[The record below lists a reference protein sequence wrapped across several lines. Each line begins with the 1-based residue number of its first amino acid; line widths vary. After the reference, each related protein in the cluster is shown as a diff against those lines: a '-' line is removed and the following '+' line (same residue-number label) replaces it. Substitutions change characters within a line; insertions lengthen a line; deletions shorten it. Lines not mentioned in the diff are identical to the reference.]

1 MLYLIIIILAITTIL
16 TIYYIVNLNGYKL
29 TNFVNNINNPYVNN
43 GETFSTNDNIFF
55 QNLRDN
61 WTIIRDEYINYNEN
75 YKKEVYRSRDIIS
88 DHDYIDKGDIP
99 WENIILRCY
108 NKDTV
113 LIKYFP
119 KTYDLIKNK
128 CTFAM
133 FSILPPGKKIL
144 PHYGPYNGVLR
155 YHLGLTVPKDT
166 NSCFIMIN
174 NKKYTWGEGKD
185 ILFDDTYTHHVEN
198 NTNETRVVLFL
209 DIRRQFDNIIID
221 SFNKLLL
228 YFIRFNTTVDTIVK
242 NTNNYDKDNK
252 DNKDNK
258 YNKYN

>member
-1 MLYLIIIILAITTIL
+1 MLYLITIILAITTIL
-16 TIYYIVNLNGYKL
+16 TIYYIVSLDGYKI
-29 TNFVNNINNPYVNN
+29 TNFVNTINKSYIS
-43 GETFSTNDNIFF
+43 GIETFSTCDNIFF
-55 QNLRDN
+55 QKLRDN
-61 WTIIRDEYINYNEN
+61 WTIIRNEYINYNEN

-88 DHDYIDKGDIP
+88 GHDYIDNGDIP

-119 KTYDLIKNK
+119 KTYDLIKNN

-133 FSILPPGKKIL
+133 FSILSPGKKIL
-144 PHYGPYNGVLR
+144 PHHGPYNGVLR
-155 YHLGLTVPKDT
+155 YHLGLIIPKDA
-166 NSCFIMIN
+166 NNCFIMIN
-174 NKKYTWGEGKD
+174 NNKYTWSEGKD

-209 DIRRQFDNIIID
+209 DICRPFDNIIID
-221 SFNKLLL
+221 LMNKLLL

-242 NTNNYDKDNK
+242 NTNNYDNDNK
-252 DNKDNK
+252 KH
-258 YNKYN
+258 